1 MTYDVELRG
10 HKHTLSVEHGAGRED
25 RFLLDGKPCAADAR
39 FLSPRVL
46 SLLIDGRSYRV
57 LFDPRPGAEAVVVGE
72 HRMTYTIEDPRSLR
86 SQKRA
91 SVSECGALSIMA
103 PMPGLIVK
111 LLVAVGD
118 GVLAEQPLVL
128 MEAMK
133 MQNELKASRQGTV
146 TRVAVEAGAI
156 VQAGKLLLVID
167 ERDQHTTPT
176 ERRGFEGIDRSLR
189 LATTHS
195 AISPIEQLNIMFRT

>member
-10 HKHTLSVEHGAGRED
+10 HKHTLSVEHGPGSAE

-57 LFDPRPGAEAVVVGE
+57 VFDPRPGAEAVVVGE
-72 HRMTYTIEDPRSLR
+72 HRMTFAISDPRSLR
-86 SQKRA
+86 SKKRT
-91 SVSECGALSIMA
+91 SGSESGALSITA

-111 LLVAVGD
+111 LLVGVGD
-118 GVLAEQPLVL
+118 VVKTDQPLVV

-133 MQNELKASRQGTV
+133 MQNELKASRPGAV
-146 TRVAVEAGAI
+146 TRIAVKAGAI
-156 VQAGKLLLVID
+156 VQAGQLLLVI
-167 ERDQHTTPT
+167 E
-176 ERRGFEGIDRSLR
+176 
-189 LATTHS
+189 
-195 AISPIEQLNIMFRT
+195 

>member
-10 HKHTLSVEHGAGRED
+10 HKHTLSVEHGPGSAE

-57 LFDPRPGAEAVVVGE
+57 VFDPRPGAEAVVVGE
-72 HRMTYTIEDPRSLR
+72 HRMTFAISDPRSLR
-86 SQKRA
+86 SQKRT
-91 SVSECGALSIMA
+91 SVSESGALSITA
-103 PMPGLIVK
+103 PMSGLIVK
-111 LLVAVGD
+111 LLVGVGD
-118 GVLAEQPLVL
+118 VVKTDQSLVV

-133 MQNELKASRQGTV
+133 MQNELKASRPGRV
-146 TRVAVEAGAI
+146 TRIAVKAGAI

-167 ERDQHTTPT
+167 
-176 ERRGFEGIDRSLR
+176 
-189 LATTHS
+189 
-195 AISPIEQLNIMFRT
+195 

>member
-10 HKHTLSVEHGAGRED
+10 HKHTLSVEHGPGSAE

-57 LFDPRPGAEAVVVGE
+57 VFDPRPGAEAVVVGE
-72 HRMTYTIEDPRSLR
+72 HRMTFAISDPRSLR
-86 SQKRA
+86 SQKRT
-91 SVSECGALSIMA
+91 SGSESGALSITA

-111 LLVAVGD
+111 LLVGVGD
-118 GVLAEQPLVL
+118 VVKTDQPLGV

-133 MQNELKASRQGTV
+133 MQNELKASRPGAV
-146 TRVAVEAGAI
+146 TRIAVKAGAI
-156 VQAGKLLLVID
+156 VQAGQLLLVI
-167 ERDQHTTPT
+167 E
-176 ERRGFEGIDRSLR
+176 
-189 LATTHS
+189 
-195 AISPIEQLNIMFRT
+195 

>member
-1 MTYDVELRG
+1 MTYDIEMRG
-10 HKHTLSVEHGAGRED
+10 HKHTLSVEHGPDRQE

-57 LFDPRPGAEAVVVGE
+57 VFDPRPGAEAVVVGE
-72 HRMTYTIEDPRSLR
+72 HRMTFTIADPRSLR
-86 SQKRA
+86 WQKRA
-91 SVSECGALSIMA
+91 SASDTGALSITA

-111 LLVAVGD
+111 LLIAAGD
-118 GVLAEQPLVL
+118 VVKTEQPLVV

-133 MQNELKASRQGTV
+133 MQNELKASKAGRV

-156 VQAGKLLLVID
+156 VPAGKLLLVI
-167 ERDQHTTPT
+167 E
-176 ERRGFEGIDRSLR
+176 
-189 LATTHS
+189 
-195 AISPIEQLNIMFRT
+195 

>member
-1 MTYDVELRG
+1 MTYDVDLRG
-10 HKHTLSVEHGAGRED
+10 HKHTLAVEHGAGRED

-86 SQKRA
+86 SRKRISA
-91 SVSECGALSIMA
+91 SESGALSITA
-103 PMPGLIVK
+103 PMPGLIVQ
-111 LLVAVGD
+111 LMVGAGDAVKAD
-118 GVLAEQPLVL
+118 QALIV

-133 MQNELKASRQGTV
+133 MQNELKAPRPGTV

-156 VQAGKLLLVID
+156 VQAGTLLLVI
-167 ERDQHTTPT
+167 E
-176 ERRGFEGIDRSLR
+176 
-189 LATTHS
+189 
-195 AISPIEQLNIMFRT
+195 

>member
-1 MTYDVELRG
+1 MNYDIELRG
-10 HKHTLSVEHGAGRED
+10 HKHTLAVEHGPGTRE

-57 LFDPRPGAEAVVVGE
+57 VFDPRPGAEAVVVGE
-72 HRMTYTIEDPRSLR
+72 HRMTFTISDPRSLR
-86 SQKRA
+86 AQKRT
-91 SVSECGALSIMA
+91 SGNESGALSITA

-118 GVLAEQPLVL
+118 MVKAEQPLVV

-133 MQNELKASRQGTV
+133 MQNELKAPRAGRI
-146 TRVAVEAGAI
+146 TRVAVKAGA
-156 VQAGKLLLVID
+156 VAQAGKLLLVI
-167 ERDQHTTPT
+167 E
-176 ERRGFEGIDRSLR
+176 
-189 LATTHS
+189 
-195 AISPIEQLNIMFRT
+195 

>member
-1 MTYDVELRG
+1 MTYDIELRG
-10 HKHTLSVEHGAGRED
+10 HKHTLSVEHGPGSLE
-25 RFLLDGKPCAADAR
+25 RFLLDGKPCAANAR

-86 SQKRA
+86 SRKRA
-91 SVSECGALSIMA
+91 STNESGALSITA
-103 PMPGLIVK
+103 PMAGLIVK

-118 GVLAEQPLVL
+118 AVKEDQPLVV

-133 MQNELKASRQGTV
+133 MQNELKASRTGTV
-146 TRVAVEAGAI
+146 TRMRVEAGAI
-156 VQAGKLLLVID
+156 VQAGKLLMVI
-167 ERDQHTTPT
+167 E
-176 ERRGFEGIDRSLR
+176 
-189 LATTHS
+189 
-195 AISPIEQLNIMFRT
+195 